1 MLILAADT
9 SGKNGSIALARF
21 DDIGRTEK
29 AFNRTGREEEPQSSQ
44 SRASEIL
51 DLVPLEGGTFSA
63 QLVPQISALLR
74 KHNFKKEQIDAFAV
88 ASGPGSFTGLRVGL
102 AAIKALA
109 EVLHKPIAAVSRLEV
124 IARLSKGSGEVMAA
138 LDAGRNEV
146 YSGVYR
152 IEDGRSELLGEDLL
166 SLPEFLAGAGGRGVV
181 TPDAKIAESARRA
194 GVEAVLIA
202 LPQADAVARLGYQ
215 KIRAGRT
222 ISPEALDATY
232 IRRSDAEIVK
242 SGSSR

>member
-21 DDIGRTEK
+21 DDMGRAER
-29 AFNRTGREEEPQSSQ
+29 AFNRKGSEEKPQSSQ
-44 SRASEIL
+44 SRASEVL

-124 IARLSKGSGEVMAA
+124 MARLSNGSGEVMAA

-166 SLPEFLAGAGGRGVV
+166 SLPEFLAGGRRVV

>member
-9 SGKNGSIALARF
+9 SGKNGSIALALF
-21 DDIGRTEK
+21 DDIGRAER
-29 AFNRTGREEEPQSSQ
+29 AFNRQGREEKPQSSRR
-44 SRASEIL
+44 RASEVL

-124 IARLSKGSGEVMAA
+124 IARLSNGSGEVMAA

-152 IEDGRSELLGEDLL
+152 IEDGSSELLGENLL
-166 SLPEFLAGAGGRGVV
+166 SLPEFLVGAGGRRVV
-181 TPDAKIAESARRA
+181 TPDAKIAESARSA

-202 LPQADAVARLGYQ
+202 VPQADAVARLGYHR
-215 KIRAGRT
+215 IRAGRT